1 MTEVLWE
8 PRRQCSASRI
18 AANREQS
25 ARKMDVQM
33 PNAASAMGEQSRGLF
48 PLVTRG
54 SCGCFKF
61 SEMHNMCKVFA
72 LLSCKTTMD
81 PRVSPY
87 TLIFTVKRSRLASMG
102 NHWDTASP

>member
-8 PRRQCSASRI
+8 PRRQRSASRI

-61 SEMHNMCKVFA
+61 SEMHNQHVQS
-72 LLSCKTTMD
+72 L
-81 PRVSPY
+81 R
-87 TLIFTVKRSRLASMG
+87 FTVMQDYDGSTSFSVYAHLYR
-102 NHWDTASP
+102 